1 MKGSEQAE
9 SEHHT
14 TCPNCGAE
22 HSDLM
27 RQMVGRHLRMISSIA
42 GIETTRSCRGSR
54 RARRVRGMARA
65 ENPGPGVMSSLRRT
79 GLSCQR
85 LAAEVRT

>member
-9 SEHHT
+9 GEHHT

-27 RQMVGRHLRMISSIA
+27 RKMVGRHLRDDVLHPWHRDYEEWQRFKESEES
-42 GIETTRSCRGSR
+42 TRNG
-54 RARRVRGMARA
+54 
-65 ENPGPGVMSSLRRT
+65 
-79 GLSCQR
+79 
-85 LAAEVRT
+85 